1 MLEDV
6 RNGLAESGSGD
17 VVSLDSVINALVDLN
32 AALVQASSN
41 ASQAPDSI
49 GQARTKLAELAS
61 GAESGI
67 ADARAYYNDNVK
79 AEAGN
84 MRDTMSVV
92 SESTHSIIEG
102 LDGAIGGLADS
113 TGGLSGQLDTLS
125 EGLAKSGKKLAN
137 VSANLKDAKDRL
149 QRALESGDVKQL
161 EDVLLGNDMT
171 FMSERLAQPINENR
185 EAMYPVRN
193 FGSSMAPFYTVLSLW
208 VGALVMIST
217 MRVHV
222 VEERM
227 EELRRRYVKVRP
239 RHEFFGRYA
248 IFGLVSLL
256 QSALVL
262 LGDLLFL
269 QIQCVNPIA
278 FFLLGLFVGQVF
290 CLIVFTFT
298 ELFGDV
304 GKALC
309 VILLI
314 MQVAASGGTFPI
326 DMLDPLLLEIAP
338 FLPFYH
344 AMTLLQECV
353 AGINVGMVVVSAA
366 ILVVYVS
373 AMLLIGI
380 VVRKPFRIVNDFIE
394 TQLEKTGYM

>member
-1 MLEDV
+1 M
-6 RNGLAESGSGD
+6 
-17 VVSLDSVINALVDLN
+17 
-32 AALVQASSN
+32 
-41 ASQAPDSI
+41 
-49 GQARTKLAELAS
+49 
-61 GAESGI
+61 
-67 ADARAYYNDNVK
+67 
-79 AEAGN
+79 
-84 MRDTMSVV
+84 
-92 SESTHSIIEG
+92 
-102 LDGAIGGLADS
+102 
-113 TGGLSGQLDTLS
+113 
-125 EGLAKSGKKLAN
+125 
-137 VSANLKDAKDRL
+137 
-149 QRALESGDVKQL
+149 
-161 EDVLLGNDMT
+161 
-171 FMSERLAQPINENR
+171 
-185 EAMYPVRN
+185 
-193 FGSSMAPFYTVLSLW
+193 
-208 VGALVMIST
+208 
-217 MRVHV
+217 
-222 VEERM
+222 
-227 EELRRRYVKVRP
+227 KVRP

-373 AMLLIGI
+373 VMLLIGI